1 MDSFKIVLQRSQ
13 RELVVH
19 SGSTILETLQ
29 AAGFVV
35 PYACGTGTCG
45 ACKVRVV
52 EGLPDHNDVV
62 LRPDERAQNDRI
74 MVCCSGSKTPRLVLD
89 L

>member
-1 MDSFKIVLQRSQ
+1 MDSFTIVLQRSR
-13 RELVVH
+13 RELVVR

-35 PYACGTGTCG
+35 PNSCGAGTCG
-45 ACKVRVV
+45 ACKVKVI
-52 EGLPDHNDVV
+52 EGLPDHYDVV
-62 LRPDERAQNDRI
+62 LRPDERARNDRI
-74 MVCCSGSKTPRLVLD
+74 MVCCSGSKTARLVLD